1 MRYVAYDGNGTVM
14 LVAAN
19 GYDARA
25 KGAERLVEL
34 EKRLVLSLPLG
45 TQNPIRA
52 LEEVGTRG
60 TKPVCLGTGHGVTGE
75 IAVGMGQDVVRVA
88 RDDRLRRGD
97 VGNDAIVSAGL
108 EALEPITCG
117 MHGRRYDNEV
127 AFSTR
132 EPFVHTGII
141 DESVLV
147 ERTLL
152 PRFLEWLGMASDADD
167 DGRVVKLL
175 HGRGDRSADEA
186 HADDDDPFEWYC
198 HESY

>member
-1 MRYVAYDGNGTVM
+1 
-14 LVAAN
+14 
-19 GYDARA
+19 
-25 KGAERLVEL
+25 
-34 EKRLVLSLPLG
+34 
-45 TQNPIRA
+45 
-52 LEEVGTRG
+52 
-60 TKPVCLGTGHGVTGE
+60 
-75 IAVGMGQDVVRVA
+75 MGQDVVRVA

-97 VGNDAIVSAGL
+97 VGNDAIVSASL

-127 AFSTR
+127 AFSAR
-132 EPFVHTGII
+132 EPFVHTRII

-175 HGRGDRSADEA
+175 PPMRPTPMMTTLLNGIAMSPISFLSRLGGQMRTGRQLCLPS
-186 HADDDDPFEWYC
+186 PEW
-198 HESY
+198 